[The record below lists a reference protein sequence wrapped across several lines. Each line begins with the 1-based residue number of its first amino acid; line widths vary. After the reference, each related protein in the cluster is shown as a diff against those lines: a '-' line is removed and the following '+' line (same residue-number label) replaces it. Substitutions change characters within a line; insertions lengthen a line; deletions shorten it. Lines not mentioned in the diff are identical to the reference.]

1 MGAHLSDALSALD
14 HVIEVRGKGLMIG
27 CDLAEGMPDAHDI
40 VAAMLDEGFVL
51 NATGPRTLRLLPP
64 LICEKSHADTFV
76 KALGR
81 VLEKV
86 SQS

>member
-1 MGAHLSDALSALD
+1 
-14 HVIEVRGKGLMIG
+14 
-27 CDLAEGMPDAHDI
+27 MPDAHDI

-64 LICEKSHADTFV
+64 LICEKSHADAFV
-76 KALGR
+76 EALGR